1 MTKGRGYPPPPEIN
15 PILPRVVTISELGS
29 IERGS
34 CNPFYESWVDFR
46 SVPASYYPLSEGIFH
61 RCLVGYFSGVYFM
74 VITYFCGVYEL
85 EHFVCY
91 FSRVSFIAVY
101 LVNTKRWM

>member
-1 MTKGRGYPPPPEIN
+1 MGKREGGVMVRDQRQGLPPPEIN

-46 SVPASYYPLSEGIFH
+46 SVPSYHYTFPESIFH
-61 RCLVGYFSGVYFM
+61 RCLVGYFLGSCFM
-74 VITYFCGVYEL
+74 VIIDISICRHFGRVFYERFVGYFQG
-85 EHFVCY
+85 
-91 FSRVSFIAVY
+91 
-101 LVNTKRWM
+101 